1 MTRSFLRDKSKQFAK
16 EIIYLCRE
24 LKRQGV
30 EMPVMNQLLRS
41 GTSIGANVHEAQFAQ
56 STKDFISKLEIALKE
71 CNECEYWLELINET
85 NTFADTKMEQSI
97 ASCIEIRKLLISSV
111 KTLKEQE

>member
-1 MTRSFLRDKSKQFAK
+1 
-16 EIIYLCRE
+16 
-24 LKRQGV
+24 
-30 EMPVMNQLLRS
+30 MPVVNQLLRS

-85 NTFADTKMEQSI
+85 NMFADIKMEQSI
-97 ASCIEIRKLLISSV
+97 ASCIEIRKILISSV

>member
-30 EMPVMNQLLRS
+30 EMPVVNQLLRS
-41 GTSIGANVHEAQFAQ
+41 GTAIGANIHEAQFAQ

-71 CNECEYWLELINET
+71 CNECEYWLDLINET
-85 NTFADTKMEQSI
+85 NDFKVAMKQSI
-97 ASCIEIRKLLISSV
+97 ASCVEIRKLLISSV